1 MAEVGLHL
9 RVGIIVRIAL
19 SEQEFPTTGEQ
30 PPFLWSHELDQ
41 LCIAIHYRSHHL
53 FPVCLV
59 PRSVLRILRE
69 LVDWFCGVLCSG
81 DVLQMVVQGAQAR
94 PVGKPLALVDLGEE
108 SLIFVQTA
116 KFILNLVVVTAK
128 IGGNLPV
135 WG

>member
-9 RVGIIVRIAL
+9 RVGVFVRVAL
-19 SEQEFPTTGEQ
+19 SEQELPTTGEQ

-41 LCIAIHYRSHHL
+41 LCIAIHHRNHYLSPGWVVSRSL
-53 FPVCLV
+53 LRLLRQSVDRF
-59 PRSVLRILRE
+59 RGVLR
-69 LVDWFCGVLCSG
+69 SG
-81 DVLQMVVQGAQAR
+81 NVLQVVVQGVQAR
-94 PVGKPLALVDLGEE
+94 SVGKPLALVDLGEE